1 MSAALSLAMA
11 SYHSSIVV
19 GGAVMPACSKSS
31 VLYQTPTTPSENG
44 SA

>member
-1 MSAALSLAMA
+1 MPASLSFAMS
-11 SYHSSIVV
+11 SYHSVIVV
-19 GGAVMPACSKSS
+19 GGAVMPACSKRS